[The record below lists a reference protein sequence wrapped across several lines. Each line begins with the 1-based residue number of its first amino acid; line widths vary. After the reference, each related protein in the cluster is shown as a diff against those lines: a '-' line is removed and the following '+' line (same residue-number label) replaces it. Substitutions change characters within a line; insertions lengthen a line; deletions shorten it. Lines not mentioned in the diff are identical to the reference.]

1 MNAEYW
7 LDTATSKIRFAP
19 DRKAVRRELRDH
31 LEDRMEAGKAKGLSA
46 YEAEQAATAA
56 IGDPAALAEE
66 LAKVHSPWWGWL
78 WRLSQWALAIAVLVT
93 VFSAVPRLWEDI
105 QYEIQDPPF
114 PLSVEEGSYT
124 REYYA
129 DYTKEIT
136 VPEVWDISGSADLGH
151 YRFTVSGAWVEEWTV
166 SGEGIGDP
174 YAVRQLVIT
183 LKASTWRFWEPL
195 NDSQFMI
202 LDNMAT
208 NDGSKVY
215 YYGVDPPAEAGEQPL
230 SLFCETFQRGAV
242 TWLRVELNQ
251 TRDMDSWSVP
261 DWVDIPVGYG
271 GDVLRVDLSKG
282 VIS

>member
-7 LDTATSKIRFAP
+7 LDTATEKIRFRP
-19 DRKAVRRELRDH
+19 DRKAVRRELQDH
-31 LEDRMEAGKAKGLSA
+31 LEDRMEAGKAQGLSP
-46 YEAEQAATAA
+46 YEAEAAATAA
-56 IGDPAALAEE
+56 MGDPVSLAEE
-66 LAKVHSPWWGWL
+66 LARVHSPWWGRL

-93 VFSAVPRLWEDI
+93 VFSALPRLWEEI
-105 QYEIQDPPF
+105 RYEMQGPSF

-136 VPEVWDISGSADLGH
+136 VPEIWDIDGSVNLGH

-166 SGEGIGDP
+166 SGEDP
-174 YAVRQLVIT
+174 YPVRQLVIT
-183 LKASTWRFWEPL
+183 LQADTWRFWEPL
-195 NDSQFMI
+195 YASQFMI
-202 LDNMAT
+202 LDHMPADS
-208 NDGSKVY
+208 DGNA
-215 YYGVDPPAEAGEQPL
+215 YGYDVDTAPGADEPL
-230 SLFCETFQRGAV
+230 PLFCEAFQRGAT

-251 TRDMDSWSVP
+251 TRDMEGWSVP

>member
-1 MNAEYW
+1 MNANYW
-7 LDTATSKIRFAP
+7 LDTATGKIRFAP
-19 DRKAVRRELRDH
+19 DRKAVRQELQDR
-31 LEDRMEAGKAKGLSA
+31 LEDRMEAGKARGLSA

-56 IGDPAALAEE
+56 MGDPAALAEE
-66 LAKVHSPWWGWL
+66 LARVHSPWWGWL
-78 WRLSQWALAIAVLVT
+78 WRLSQWALAIALLMT

-105 QYEIQDPPF
+105 RYDMQDPPF

-129 DYTKEIT
+129 NYTKEIT
-136 VPEVWDISGSADLGH
+136 VPEVWDISGAVNLGH

-166 SGEGIGDP
+166 SGEDIGDS

-183 LKASTWRFWEPL
+183 LRASTWRFWEPL
-195 NDSQFMI
+195 NASQFMI
-202 LDNMAT
+202 LDHMPT
-208 NDGSKVY
+208 DSDGNVY
-215 YYGVDPPAEAGEQPL
+215 GYDVDTAPGADEPL
-230 SLFCETFQRGAV
+230 SLFCETAQRGAV

-251 TRDMDSWSVP
+251 TRDLDNWFVP

>member
-1 MNAEYW
+1 MQGP
-7 LDTATSKIRFAP
+7 S
-19 DRKAVRRELRDH
+19 
-31 LEDRMEAGKAKGLSA
+31 
-46 YEAEQAATAA
+46 
-56 IGDPAALAEE
+56 
-66 LAKVHSPWWGWL
+66 
-78 WRLSQWALAIAVLVT
+78 
-93 VFSAVPRLWEDI
+93 
-105 QYEIQDPPF
+105 F

-136 VPEVWDISGSADLGH
+136 VPEIWDIDGSVNLGH

-166 SGEGIGDP
+166 SGEEP
-174 YAVRQLVIT
+174 YPVRQLVIT
-183 LKASTWRFWEPL
+183 LQADTWRFWEPL
-195 NDSQFMI
+195 YASQFMI
-202 LDNMAT
+202 LDHMPADS
-208 NDGSKVY
+208 DGNVY
-215 YYGVDPPAEAGEQPL
+215 GYDVDTAPGADEPL
-230 SLFCETFQRGAV
+230 PLFCEAFQRGAT

>member
-1 MNAEYW
+1 MNANYW
-7 LDTATSKIRFAP
+7 LDTATGKIRFAP
-19 DRKAVRRELRDH
+19 DRKAVRQELQDH
-31 LEDRMEAGKAKGLSA
+31 LEDRMEAGKARGLSA

-56 IGDPAALAEE
+56 MGDPTALAEE
-66 LAKVHSPWWGWL
+66 LARAHSPWWGWL
-78 WRLSQWALAIAVLVT
+78 WRLSQWALAIAILVT

-105 QYEIQDPPF
+105 RYDMQDPPF

-124 REYYA
+124 QEFYT

-136 VPEVWDISGSADLGH
+136 VPEVWDISGSVDLGH

-166 SGEGIGDP
+166 SGEGIGDS

-183 LKASTWRFWEPL
+183 LQASTWRFWEPL
-195 NDSQFMI
+195 NASQFMI
-202 LDNMAT
+202 LDHMPT
-208 NDGSKVY
+208 DSDGNVY
-215 YYGVDPPAEAGEQPL
+215 GYDVDTAPGAEEPL
-230 SLFCETFQRGAV
+230 SLFCETAQRGAV

-251 TRDMDSWSVP
+251 TRDLDNWFVP
-261 DWVDIPVGYG
+261 DWMDIPVGCG

>member
-1 MNAEYW
+1 MNADYW
-7 LDTATSKIRFAP
+7 LDTATSKIRFTP
-19 DRKAVRRELRDH
+19 DRKAVRRELQDH
-31 LEDRMEAGKAKGLSA
+31 LEDRMEAGKAQGLSP
-46 YEAEQAATAA
+46 YEAEAAATAA
-56 IGDPAALAEE
+56 MGDPVSLAEE
-66 LAKVHSPWWGWL
+66 LGRIHSPWWGRL

-93 VFSAVPRLWEDI
+93 VFSALPRLWEEI
-105 QYEIQDPPF
+105 RYEMQGPSF

-136 VPEVWDISGSADLGH
+136 VPEIWDIDGSVNLGH

-166 SGEGIGDP
+166 SGEDP
-174 YAVRQLVIT
+174 YPVRQLVIT
-183 LKASTWRFWEPL
+183 LQADTWRFWEPL
-195 NDSQFMI
+195 YASQFMI
-202 LDNMAT
+202 LDHMPADS
-208 NDGSKVY
+208 DGNA
-215 YYGVDPPAEAGEQPL
+215 YGYDVDTAPGADEPL
-230 SLFCETFQRGAV
+230 PLFCEAFQRGAT

-261 DWVDIPVGYG
+261 DWVDIPVGCG

>member
-1 MNAEYW
+1 MNANYW
-7 LDTATSKIRFAP
+7 LDTATGKIRFAP
-19 DRKAVRRELRDH
+19 DRKAVRRELQDH

-56 IGDPAALAEE
+56 MGDPEALAEE
-66 LAKVHSPWWGWL
+66 LARVHSPWWGRL
-78 WRLSQWALAIAVLVT
+78 WRLSQWALVIAALVT
-93 VFSAVPRLWEDI
+93 VFSALPRLWEEI
-105 QYEIQDPPF
+105 RYEMQGPSF

-136 VPEVWDISGSADLGH
+136 VPEIWDIDGSVNLGH

-166 SGEGIGDP
+166 SGEAP
-174 YAVRQLVIT
+174 YPVRQLVIT
-183 LKASTWRFWEPL
+183 LRASTWRFWEPL
-195 NDSQFMI
+195 YASQFMI
-202 LDNMAT
+202 LDHMPADS
-208 NDGSKVY
+208 DGNA
-215 YYGVDPPAEAGEQPL
+215 YGYDVDTAPGADEPL
-230 SLFCETFQRGAV
+230 PLFCEAFQRGAT

-261 DWVDIPVGYG
+261 DWVDIPVGCG

>member
-7 LDTATSKIRFAP
+7 LDTATGKIRFAP

-56 IGDPAALAEE
+56 MGDPAALAEE
-66 LAKVHSPWWGWL
+66 LAKVHSPWWGRL
-78 WRLSQWALAIAVLVT
+78 WRLSQWVLAIAVLVT

-114 PLSVEEGSYT
+114 PLSVEKGSYT

-166 SGEGIGDP
+166 SGEDSFT
-174 YAVRQLVIT
+174 VRQLVIT

-195 NDSQFMI
+195 NGSQFMI
-202 LDNMAT
+202 LDNMPT
-208 NDGSKVY
+208 DSDGNVY
-215 YYGVDPPAEAGEQPL
+215 GYDVDTAPGAEEPL
-230 SLFCETFQRGAV
+230 SLFCETAQRGTV

-251 TRDMDSWSVP
+251 TRDLDNWFVP
-261 DWVDIPVGYG
+261 DRVDIPVGYG

>member
-7 LDTATSKIRFAP
+7 LDLATEKIRFLP
-19 DRKAVRRELRDH
+19 DRKAVRQELQDH
-31 LEDRMEAGKAKGLSA
+31 LEDRMEAGKAKGLSP

-56 IGDPAALAEE
+56 MGDPEALAEE
-66 LAKVHSPWWGWL
+66 LARVHSPWWGRL

-93 VFSAVPRLWEDI
+93 VFSALPRLWEEI
-105 QYEIQDPPF
+105 RYEMQGPSF

-136 VPEVWDISGSADLGH
+136 VPEIWDIDGSVNLGH

-166 SGEGIGDP
+166 SGEDP
-174 YAVRQLVIT
+174 YPVRQLVIT
-183 LKASTWRFWEPL
+183 LQADTWRFWEPL
-195 NDSQFMI
+195 YASQFMI
-202 LDNMAT
+202 LDHMPADS
-208 NDGSKVY
+208 DGNA
-215 YYGVDPPAEAGEQPL
+215 YGYDVDTAPGADEPL
-230 SLFCETFQRGAV
+230 PLFCEAFQRGAT

-261 DWVDIPVGYG
+261 DWVDIPVGCG

>member
-1 MNAEYW
+1 MNANYW
-7 LDTATSKIRFAP
+7 LDTATGKIRFAP
-19 DRKAVRRELRDH
+19 DRKAVRQELQDH
-31 LEDRMEAGKAKGLSA
+31 LEDRMEAGKARGLSA

-56 IGDPAALAEE
+56 MGDPTALAEE
-66 LAKVHSPWWGWL
+66 LARVHSPWWGWL
-78 WRLSQWALAIAVLVT
+78 WRLSQWALAIALLMT

-105 QYEIQDPPF
+105 RYDMQDPPF

-136 VPEVWDISGSADLGH
+136 VPEVWDIIGSVDLGH

-166 SGEGIGDP
+166 SGEDP
-174 YAVRQLVIT
+174 YPVRQLVIT

-195 NDSQFMI
+195 AAGQFMI
-202 LDNMAT
+202 LDHMPSDS
-208 NDGSKVY
+208 DGST
-215 YYGVDPPAEAGEQPL
+215 YGYDVDTAPGAEEPL
-230 SLFCETFQRGAV
+230 SLFCETAQRGAV

-251 TRDMDSWSVP
+251 TRDLDNWFVP

>member
-7 LDTATSKIRFAP
+7 LDLATEKIRFLP
-19 DRKAVRRELRDH
+19 DRKAVRQELQDH
-31 LEDRMEAGKAKGLSA
+31 LEDRMEAGKAKGLSP

-56 IGDPAALAEE
+56 MGDPEALAEE
-66 LAKVHSPWWGWL
+66 LARVHSPWWGRL

-93 VFSAVPRLWEDI
+93 VFSALPRLWEEI
-105 QYEIQDPPF
+105 RYEMQGPSF

-136 VPEVWDISGSADLGH
+136 VPEIWDIDGSVNLGH

-166 SGEGIGDP
+166 SREDP
-174 YAVRQLVIT
+174 YPVRQLVIT
-183 LKASTWRFWEPL
+183 LQADTWRFWEPL
-195 NDSQFMI
+195 YASQFMI
-202 LDNMAT
+202 LDHMPADS
-208 NDGSKVY
+208 DGNA
-215 YYGVDPPAEAGEQPL
+215 YGYDVDTAPGADEPL
-230 SLFCETFQRGAV
+230 PLFCEAFQRGAT

-251 TRDMDSWSVP
+251 TRDMDIWSVP
-261 DWVDIPVGYG
+261 DWVDIPVGCG